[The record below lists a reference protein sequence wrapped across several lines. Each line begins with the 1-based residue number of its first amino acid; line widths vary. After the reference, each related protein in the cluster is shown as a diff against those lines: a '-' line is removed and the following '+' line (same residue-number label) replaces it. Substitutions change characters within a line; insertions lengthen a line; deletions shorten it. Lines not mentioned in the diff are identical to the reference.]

1 MGSCTTD
8 TLIPHCTTPS
18 IAEQIVGNPLVAGVI
33 ILVAIV
39 QWFEEGSGWLVLKWC
54 ARIALWLLM
63 IPLAFLAWYM
73 AAAIPVSIAIL
84 LGAGIIALAVRSSS
98 GRLSRRLMGLSAHW
112 EEEEPPALPSE
123 QQHLRR
129 FD

>member
-1 MGSCTTD
+1 MYVCD
-8 TLIPHCTTPS
+8 PDALIPHCTWDIMRSPVFWL
-18 IAEQIVGNPLVAGVI
+18 IVAFLAPAM
-33 ILVAIV
+33 IV
-39 QWFEEGSGWLVLKWC
+39 QWFEEGSGWLVLKW
-54 ARIALWLLM
+54 AGRIALWLLM

-112 EEEEPPALPSE
+112 EQRPPALPSE